1 MTQPVVGL
9 GSVRWTRAQ
18 ALRAAVVG
26 GAAAGGGALLGRGLD
41 AGAAAAAPSAARD
54 RQILGFLLQLEQV
67 QEGLYQAAIK
77 AGKLDGRLREYVRAV
92 APQET
97 EHVAFLAKGAGG
109 EAGKPPASDFS
120 DVIRTPEGFRRAA
133 IDLEELTLA
142 AYIGQGANL
151 TRDAVGGIAR
161 LVSVEARQAAWL
173 RDIAGAMPAPRVADP
188 ARSPDEVLEALR
200 DRSYIL

>member
-1 MTQPVVGL
+1 MTQLDVGR
-9 GSVRWTRAQ
+9 GSGRWTRGQ

-26 GAAAGGGALLGRGLD
+26 GAAVGGGALLGRGLD
-41 AGAAAAAPSAARD
+41 AGASAAAPSVARD
-54 RQILGFLLQLEQV
+54 QEIMGFLLQLEQV
-67 QEGLYQAAIK
+67 QEALYRAAIK
-77 AGKLDGRLREYVRAV
+77 ADRIDGELREYVRAV

-97 EHVAFLAKGAGG
+97 EHVAFLAKGAAGK
-109 EAGKPPASDFS
+109 AGKPPPSDFS
-120 DVIRTPEGFRRAA
+120 DVIHTPESFRRAA

-151 TRDAVGGIAR
+151 TRDAVGGLAR

-173 RDIAGAMPAPRVADP
+173 RDIGGEMPAPRVADP
-188 ARSPDEVLEALR
+188 ARSPDEVLTALR